1 MNRRPTSITIL
12 SGYLLVVFPI
22 SLIFSLYGAATEAA
36 PYETGT
42 WLILALSKVL
52 ATLAG
57 IALWRMLRVGA
68 YLWAAGIVLG
78 WALAFTMN
86 TGFFPNFGAAAL
98 VSLVIVGAS
107 AWALVKHW
115 NSLRGIGEEENVEG
129 AQNA

>member
-1 MNRRPTSITIL
+1 MNRRPTAITIL
-12 SGYLLVVFPI
+12 SGYLLLVFPI

-36 PYETGT
+36 PKDTET
-42 WLILALSKVL
+42 WLLLALPMVL

-68 YLWAAGIVLG
+68 YLWAAGLLLD

-86 TGFFPNFGAAAL
+86 TGFFPSLGAAAL

-107 AWALVKHW
+107 ACALIKHW
-115 NSLRGIGEEENVEG
+115 NSLRGIGEEKNLEG
-129 AQNA
+129 AHNA